1 MKKGTLNEFILDGTE
16 IEISSYHTFLGSII
30 TRDRYNNKEMSRR
43 LSIGR
48 KAVTKLE
55 KSMKDRDI
63 KKATKIK
70 IAGTIIFPTVT
81 YGSESCTVRKRER
94 KKIDAFEL
102 WTWRRI
108 LRVPWTEKRTNFSI
122 LEDVKPKR
130 SLEATILR
138 LKLRYFCHV
147 MRAKRSLERDI
158 MLGQVEGHRKQGKP
172 QMRRLDSIKEATG
185 L

>member
-1 MKKGTLNEFILDGTE
+1 MN
-16 IEISSYHTFLGSII
+16 
-30 TRDRYNNKEMSRR
+30 RR

-48 KAVTKLE
+48 MAVTKLE

-81 YGSESCTVRKRER
+81 YGSESWTVRKMER
-94 KKIDAFEL
+94 KGIDAFEL
-102 WTWRRI
+102 WRWRRI
-108 LRVPWTEKRTNFSI
+108 LRVPWTEKRTNFSV

-130 SLEATILR
+130 SLEATIVR

-158 MLGQVEGHRKQGKP
+158 VLGQVEGHRKQGKP
-172 QMRRLDSIKEATG
+172 QI
-185 L
+185 